1 MTDTER
7 LISVLKEKNLTV
19 STAESCTGGLI
30 SGEITSVPGASDV
43 FGYGFVTYANDAKT
57 RILGVKKG
65 TLKKFGAV
73 SPQTALE
80 MAVGA
85 RLVSRS
91 DYAVSATGVAGPG
104 GGSDEK
110 PVGLVYIAVASKNT
124 AVVRE
129 NNFSGDRGEIRRA
142 AVEEAIKLLLSEVTG
157 K

>member
-7 LISVLKEKNLTV
+7 LISLLKEKNMTV

-57 RILGVKKG
+57 RLIGVKKG

-91 DYAVSATGVAGPG
+91 DYAVSATGIAGPG
-104 GGSDEK
+104 GGSEEK
-110 PVGLVYIAVASKNT
+110 PVGIVYIAVASKSS

-129 NNFSGDRGEIRRA
+129 NNFSGSRGEIRRA
-142 AVEEAIKLLLSEVTG
+142 TVEEAIKLLLSEVTE

>member
-1 MTDTER
+1 M
-7 LISVLKEKNLTV
+7 
-19 STAESCTGGLI
+19 
-30 SGEITSVPGASDV
+30 PGASDV

-124 AVVRE
+124 AAVRE
-129 NNFSGDRGEIRRA
+129 NHFSGDRGEIRRA

>member
-124 AVVRE
+124 AAVRE